1 MLNKLDSHA
10 LSPTLQQ
17 IAASFRTIGRIG
29 FWLQL
34 GLAVVSGLVL
44 LFAMADPNFNL
55 KASDPMSGVGLFFAA
70 SGLVMLGLGTYWA
83 FRYTRIGKQLQAHNS
98 AQHPR
103 KADVIHTLRQGLIL
117 NSVGMLLTLLGVEA
131 IVGTLLA
138 KSLTQVE
145 GLAIYNAS
153 QLIEPL
159 DILVVQANINTIVAQ
174 FVGIVMSFWL
184 VSRVSHH
191 Q

>member
-70 SGLVMLGLGTYWA
+70 GGLLMLGLGTYWA
-83 FRYTRIGKQLQAHNS
+83 FCYTRIAKQLQAPNP
-98 AQHPR
+98 ALHPR

-117 NSVGMLLTLLGVEA
+117 NSVGMLLTLLGVET